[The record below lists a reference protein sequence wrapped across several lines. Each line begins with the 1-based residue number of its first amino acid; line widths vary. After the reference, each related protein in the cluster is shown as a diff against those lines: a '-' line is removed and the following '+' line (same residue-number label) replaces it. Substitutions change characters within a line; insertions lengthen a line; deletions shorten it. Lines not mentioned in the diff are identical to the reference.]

1 MLPKLQNYLQS
12 PVHQGWVN
20 FNGHPDGTALDIG
33 WRTHL
38 QNYNQDLF
46 GLGEMKVIDKGWLS
60 DGGNTVT
67 LGANYDK
74 DWDVWLSV
82 MHMQYETPLSMGQVI
97 GRSTKI
103 GNMGNTGI
111 SHGEHVHIRLTFV
124 KKGTPFSWVTYN
136 SSKRYNPY
144 DYIYQTSGM
153 DVIDMKKMPNDWVND
168 GLDFINESGT
178 ITVIE
183 PQGMV
188 MRSYPSRKD
197 GKVVG
202 GLSKGQSM
210 KYNRKVANDG
220 FMWVTDGKVY
230 VASRKL
236 DYSEI
241 FVNVDG
247 KPIAKPNGSKP
258 KPQEELFEGRFKVGQ
273 KIEFSTRYKSHHQD
287 EIIEQGKMFGY
298 IIHIYP
304 KDKYQLAVSNTK
316 GGKQNGATKP
326 VNVFRIIG

>member
-1 MLPKLQNYLQS
+1 MTFRIRKNGDDLHSNHYYNKWNGEFNPFFPEFAPQS
-12 PVHQGWVN
+12 VG
-20 FNGHPDGTALDIG
+20 GDIKEKG
-33 WRTHL
+33 NCTWYASGR
-38 QNYNQDLF
+38 YSEVF
-46 GLGEMKVIDKGWLS
+46 GEMPKRPFMRPNAYLWGTNGEKLS
-60 DGGNTVT
+60 DKAEEGGVVVFGDDGYGHVAFIEKVENGV
-67 LGANYDK
+67 AY
-74 DWDVWLSV
+74 LSESS
-82 MHMQYETPLSMGQVI
+82 Y
-97 GRSTKI
+97 STK
-103 GNMGNTGI
+103 GNDFLFKYGRTIDQVCNEWGMRVLRYI
-111 SHGEHVHIRLTFV
+111 APLR
-124 KKGTPFSWVTYN
+124 KVT
-136 SSKRYNPY
+136 SVS
-144 DYIYQTSGM
+144 D
-153 DVIDMKKMPNDWVND
+153 D
-168 GLDFINESGT
+168 LDFINESGT

-236 DYSEI
+236 DYSEV
-241 FVNVDG
+241 FVDVDG
-247 KPIAKPNGSKP
+247 KPIVKPNGNKP
-258 KPQEELFEGRFKVGQ
+258 KPQEQLYEGKFKVGQ

-287 EIIEQGKMFGY
+287 EIIEQGKMVGY